1 MAELEEMAIN
11 VNSIENPEQIIG
23 QLMDNYSDD
32 VLHLVFSY
40 VKNRTTAEDLTQE
53 IFIKCYEKHEVSLI
67 ISHQ

>member
-1 MAELEEMAIN
+1 VN
-11 VNSIENPEQIIG
+11 VNSIEDNEQVIG

-53 IFIKCYEKHEVSLI
+53 IFIKCHEKLGQFNHKSSIKTWLK
-67 ISHQ
+67 